1 MFEIFA
7 KDSTSTDNEW
17 LSKAIKRTLSKI
29 IPLLFLA
36 LLFAALICSVANDMY
51 AFVKKDREISLT
63 VDSRTSLND
72 LSKILAENGV
82 VNNPDLFELY
92 VKLKHKETL
101 VEEFCG
107 DVKLNSSMSYR
118 EILSEIS

>member
-51 AFVKKDREISLT
+51 AFVKKDSEISLT

-82 VNNPDLFELY
+82 VNNPDVFELY